1 MPRAS
6 VGPAWGACRSTPL
19 EAIRP
24 GVRPPR
30 KAARITSIGRLAL
43 AGVARWP
50 SRTIFAAAS
59 LFVGVGAVVIAVI
72 GAVAGAVT
80 GVVSISIFLPVGVA
94 NAAGAALV
102 AVGLGVLTAVI
113 AVSVPLSRLSAI
125 APATAISA
133 D

>member
-30 KAARITSIGRLAL
+30 KAARITSIGGLAL

-50 SRTIFAAAS
+50 SRTILAAAS
-59 LFVGVGAVVIAVI
+59 LFVGVEAVVIAAI

>member
-1 MPRAS
+1 MR
-6 VGPAWGACRSTPL
+6 RL
-19 EAIRP
+19 F
-24 GVRPPR
+24 GVE
-30 KAARITSIGRLAL
+30 
-43 AGVARWP
+43 
-50 SRTIFAAAS
+50 
-59 LFVGVGAVVIAVI
+59 AVVIAAI